1 MLTDIKGL
9 LVLLLILG
17 SSLSAQAIRDDM
29 EISSKLQSDISLHKE
44 LYGISYEVNKGVITI
59 EGEVKKFG
67 DKALAERLAT
77 NIPGVFR
84 VRNLIVID
92 MPQNLFYY

>member
-1 MLTDIKGL
+1 MLTYIKGL
-9 LVLLLILG
+9 LILLIIL
-17 SSLSAQAIRDDM
+17 SSTLTANAVSDDM
-29 EISSKLQSDISLHKE
+29 TIRSKLQSDITMHKE

-77 NIPGVFR
+77 NIPGVYR
-84 VRNLIVID
+84 VRNLLVID
-92 MPQNLFYY
+92 VPQNLFYY